1 MTDVINTLQ
10 GAAFDELYT
19 REIEPEL
26 SLQEVARREAVQAFA
41 LVLVAGLLLVV
52 VEGLMLH
59 SMAHAPGYVPPMQLV
74 AATIISAAYL
84 GYLPIR
90 KVSRAAKTDVIN
102 ALCKPLNIHYSE
114 RLFDP
119 PELQTFGALNMLP
132 GFRTSRFEDHFSGA
146 RGERQ
151 FELCEAILVQGT
163 GRNRRTVFRGQ
174 LFRISFPRAFEGTT
188 VVLRNSG
195 WLNRFVCPA
204 GLQKVGLEDPRF
216 SEVFAVFSSDQ
227 VGARVVLTPTA
238 MEQLVGLET
247 AFAGAHLRFA
257 FSNSD
262 VLIAIE
268 GGNRFEIGNLFS
280 TLVDRRRVDGIAG
293 DLSAVF
299 RLIDSFPA

>member
-10 GAAFDELYT
+10 GTAFDELYT
-19 REIEPEL
+19 REIEPDL
-26 SLQEVARREAVQAFA
+26 SQREVARREAVQTFA
-41 LVLVAGLLLVV
+41 LVLIAGLLLVV

-59 SMAHAPGYVPPMQLV
+59 SMAHVPGYVPPVQLL

-90 KVSRAAKTDVIN
+90 KVSRAAKADVIN
-102 ALCKPLNIHYSE
+102 ALCKPFNIDYRE

-119 PELQTFGALNMLP
+119 PDLQTFRSLNMLP
-132 GFRTSRFEDHFSGA
+132 GFKTSRFEDHFSGA
-146 RGERQ
+146 RGERR
-151 FELCEAILVQGT
+151 FELCEANLVHGS

-174 LFRISFPRAFEGTT
+174 LFRISFPKAFEGTT

-195 WLNRFVCPA
+195 WLSRFECPS
-204 GLQKVGLEDPRF
+204 GLAKVGLVDPRF
-216 SEVFAVFSSDQ
+216 SEVFVVFGSDQ

-238 MEQLVGLET
+238 MEQLVALET

-257 FSNSD
+257 FTKND

-268 GGNRFEIGNLFS
+268 GANRFEIGNLFS

-299 RLIDSFPA
+299 RLIDSFPV

>member
-1 MTDVINTLQ
+1 MTDGINTLQ

-26 SLQEVARREAVQAFA
+26 SQQEAARREAVQAFA
-41 LVLVAGLLLVV
+41 LVLIAGLLLVV

-59 SMAHAPGYVPPMQLV
+59 TMANAPGYVPPLQLI
-74 AATIISAAYL
+74 AATVISAAYL

-90 KVSRAAKTDVIN
+90 KVSRAAKADVIN
-102 ALCKPLNIHYSE
+102 ALCKPLNVNYSE

-119 PELQTFGALNMLP
+119 PDLQIFSSLNMLP
-132 GFRTSRFEDHFSGA
+132 GFRTSRFEDHFSGE
-146 RGERQ
+146 RGERR
-151 FELCEAILVQGT
+151 FELCDATLVQGS
-163 GRNRRTVFRGQ
+163 GRNRRTVYRGQ
-174 LFRISFPRAFEGTT
+174 LFRLSFPKPFEGTT

-204 GLQKVGLEDPRF
+204 GLAKVGLEDPRF
-216 SEVFAVFSSDQ
+216 SEVFAVFGSDQ
-227 VGARVVLTPTA
+227 VAARVVLTPTA
-238 MEQLVGLET
+238 MEQLVALET
-247 AFAGAHLRFA
+247 AFAGAQMRFA
-257 FSNSD
+257 FTNSE

-299 RLIDSFPA
+299 RLIDSFPV